1 MGRDRLNSLLTK
13 REFTESLESLPQ
25 QHEYNA
31 LLNQKQIIQDVSQF
45 SKISCWISDLQQNIQ
60 NIEEE
65 LTGRRSINVSQKLDD
80 NANLCAK
87 IFNAVKGLQTDLQNL
102 SKRKD
107 ERGGEQREND
117 DLVSLV
123 RSTQFKSVKTAYFEA
138 FWRFRSLVHNY
149 EETVRKRRSV
159 GWCDS
164 QAQPSL
170 KIHLSPSY
178 LLLFVES
185 SQQSLTLPSQ
195 CDTTQPTNTLGY
207 DFVDASQCFSRRH
220 SLDEQIHFTKST
232 TILIEEEEETAALKI
247 QHHAEEERNQELKA
261 LERTLV
267 EMRDLFA
274 LFATLAMEHGSML
287 NLAQSEVQ
295 DAAQHVATTAAD
307 IKEAHYYYR
316 KVGSR
321 KWLCFDVTCGLLVLL
336 VCLVA
341 TAIYLA
347 MKKFLF

>member
-149 EETVRKRRSV
+149 EETVRKRRS
-159 GWCDS
+159 
-164 QAQPSL
+164 
-170 KIHLSPSY
+170 
-178 LLLFVES
+178 VES